1 MESGCTHSDVS
12 LHSSLSVLKYRKNDE
27 DESLKDKLSKLNIHS
42 ISKKSKRVTNHL
54 KILTRG
60 ESQVIFLLG
69 PPMFPRGSLTLPVVG
84 ALALLFL
91 WPCLKHRI
99 KVVPQALPCAG
110 GGGWGVTVVV
120 SALPQFPRGR
130 EREKRTQDR
139 RWQSRR
145 RPDLS
150 GSQSLS
156 LQGPIFPHLSFIS
169 AVKFFCASGI
179 LFISSKNKVV
189 FRCIIQCDGFGV
201 LTPPPSLPGHALD
214 AHYITG
220 RLLLSDPYSAL

>member
-69 PPMFPRGSLTLPVVG
+69 PPTFPRGSLPVVG

-99 KVVPQALPCAG
+99 KVVPQALPCTVG
-110 GGGWGVTVVV
+110 GGVGGDGGGFSTTSV
-120 SALPQFPRGR
+120 STGKA
-130 EREKRTQDR
+130 EREENAGQMMTKPQET
-139 RWQSRR
+139 W
-145 RPDLS
+145 
-150 GSQSLS
+150 SQRLTISLS
-156 LQGPIFPHLSFIS
+156 SRPRL
-169 AVKFFCASGI
+169 
-179 LFISSKNKVV
+179 
-189 FRCIIQCDGFGV
+189 
-201 LTPPPSLPGHALD
+201 PPSQFYFCCKVFLCLWD
-214 AHYITG
+214 SLYFI
-220 RLLLSDPYSAL
+220 